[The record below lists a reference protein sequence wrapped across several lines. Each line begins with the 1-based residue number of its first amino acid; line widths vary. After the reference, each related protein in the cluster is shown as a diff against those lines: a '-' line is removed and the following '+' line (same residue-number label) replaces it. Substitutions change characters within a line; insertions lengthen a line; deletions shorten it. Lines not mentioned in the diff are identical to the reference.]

1 VNIYIALF
9 YLLRRISLSGISR
22 MICVVA
28 CSLMVDITIK
38 EKKKKKI
45 ANSLYYHIC
54 CERKDI
60 AKSVPDT
67 TDLGLYNE
75 QMIKT
80 DILFVDG
87 SMSFIYPT
95 ILIHR
100 VHYNWK

>member
-1 VNIYIALF
+1 LSVASTAIFAA
-9 YLLRRISLSGISR
+9 RERILQ
-22 MICVVA
+22 
-28 CSLMVDITIK
+28 
-38 EKKKKKI
+38 
-45 ANSLYYHIC
+45 
-54 CERKDI
+54 
-60 AKSVPDT
+60 KSVPDT

-100 VHYNWK
+100 GRYNWN

>member
-1 VNIYIALF
+1 MSVASTAIFAAGE
-9 YLLRRISLSGISR
+9 RILQ
-22 MICVVA
+22 
-28 CSLMVDITIK
+28 
-38 EKKKKKI
+38 
-45 ANSLYYHIC
+45 
-54 CERKDI
+54 
-60 AKSVPDT
+60 KSVPDT

-100 VHYNWK
+100 VFIIGIKLPFIIE